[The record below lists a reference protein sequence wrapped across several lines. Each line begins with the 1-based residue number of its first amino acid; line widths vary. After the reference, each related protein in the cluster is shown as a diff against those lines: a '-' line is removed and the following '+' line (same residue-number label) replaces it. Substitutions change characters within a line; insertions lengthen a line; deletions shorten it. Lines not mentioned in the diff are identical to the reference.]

1 MISIYCLRTL
11 LALWLSGK
19 SACLVNKEIPG
30 SNPGS
35 ASFSSHTLMCNYVYQ
50 VDMPNTGSAS
60 FSNHPFVYNYVYQV
74 DMPKLF
80 PSIVYKLTWCCGFAV
95 KEPI

>member
-35 ASFSSHTLMCNYVYQ
+35 ASFSNHTLVYYYDYQ
-50 VDMPNTGSAS
+50 VL
-60 FSNHPFVYNYVYQV
+60 FVKMISSYCPGLYE
-74 DMPKLF
+74 
-80 PSIVYKLTWCCGFAV
+80 LTWRCGLAV
-95 KEPI
+95 KAPV